1 MSNRKRTTY
10 DEKRKRLLREKIVW
24 LLEHF
29 EDVLLERTMLP
40 NARNGHAAVLL
51 MPGPLWNDAFHELER
66 CLALMRNR
74 GRQQAVSYE
83 GGSCSLRCA
92 AWHVNAWYVQVER
105 RQTLARQAFKKRNGK
120 QGTILVP
127 VVEVQRHRD
136 AREAKALAG
145 VDWIM
150 EEFQWESGQV
160 QRGLAQIDKVRG
172 KQLPVEAVKVAA

>member
-10 DEKRKRLLREKIVW
+10 DEERKRRRRETIVW
-24 LLEHF
+24 LLEHL
-29 EDVLLERTMLP
+29 EDVLMERTESFGKSKHESVSLQ
-40 NARNGHAAVLL
+40 A
-51 MPGPLWNDAFHELER
+51 GPLWNDAFRELER

-74 GRQQAVSYE
+74 GCQQAVSYE

-145 VDWIM
+145 VDWIV